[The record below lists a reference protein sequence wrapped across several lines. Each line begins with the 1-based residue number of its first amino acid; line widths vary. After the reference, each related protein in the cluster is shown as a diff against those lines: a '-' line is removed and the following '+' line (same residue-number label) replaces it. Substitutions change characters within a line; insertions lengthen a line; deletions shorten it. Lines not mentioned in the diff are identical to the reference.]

1 MPIINLQRR
10 MRQLGEIR
18 IGHVV
23 SGVSKKG
30 NAYTSPAKLKK
41 FRFTSPS
48 REILAEVAALYGG
61 EVKPWTPANGG
72 PSEFEVY
79 STTNRLP
86 VLIPP
91 QDAVSQWYELYAG
104 SKCQRR
110 CDGVTEH
117 KKDRPCVCDPENR
130 ECKITTRVNVM
141 LRDVPALGQW
151 LLITKGYYAATELP
165 PAAELLAQAG
175 GYVAGW
181 LGMEEKLVQRDEG
194 PARFMVPTLDVE
206 ITPAALMAGKMT
218 GAQTAVAKGPER
230 AAITAAPAQDSAPQR
245 DYLLEAKEA
254 ATQAEV
260 LTIFQAAKEAGAP
273 VAYQEQIKAI
283 GLSKPAAA
291 APASEEGPE
300 QQDRAH
306 PDDTQR
312 TLNPA
317 DYGDATQEQIDEFV
331 DAEIV
336 DDNPADVQ
344 DLWFQVI
351 AAAGAHSLTTEQVE
365 AGFAQRH
372 GGLYP
377 SGATVAQMTAYLAA
391 VKAGEIR

>member
-1 MPIINLQRR
+1 MPIIDLQMR

-23 SGVSKKG
+23 AGTTKNGK
-30 NAYTSPAKLKK
+30 AYTRPAKLNH

-48 REILAEVAALYGG
+48 REILTSVADLYGG

-72 PSEFEVY
+72 PAEFEVY

-117 KKDRPCVCDPENR
+117 KRDRPCLCDPDNR

-175 GYVAGW
+175 GYVSGW

-206 ITPAALMAGKMT
+206 ITPAALMAGNIT
-218 GAQTAVAKGPER
+218 GGAPAVASGPER
-230 AAITAAPAQDSAPQR
+230 VAITGGRPDYAALAAQATTSAEVGALWTKTNQAGHLDDATAAMFKAR
-245 DYLLEAKEA
+245 AAVLKAAEDNAKDVTDA
-254 ATQAEV
+254 AGESGWQAEPHQDGP
-260 LTIFQAAKEAGAP
+260 FPDADGA
-273 VAYQEQIKAI
+273 
-283 GLSKPAAA
+283 
-291 APASEEGPE
+291 
-300 QQDRAH
+300 
-306 PDDTQR
+306 
-312 TLNPA
+312 
-317 DYGDATQEQIDEFV
+317 V

-336 DDNPADVQ
+336 HDDDVE
-344 DLWFQVI
+344 DLWFRII
-351 AAAGAHSLTTEQVE
+351 AAAGVHGMTTNEVE
-365 AGFAQRH
+365 TEFAKANGGQLPATASAGALRTFLATLK
-372 GGLYP
+372 GGR
-377 SGATVAQMTAYLAA
+377 A
-391 VKAGEIR
+391 

>member
-1 MPIINLQRR
+1 MPIIDLQRR

-23 SGVSKKG
+23 AGTSKAGK
-30 NAYTSPAKLKK
+30 AYTRPSKLNH

-48 REILAEVAALYGG
+48 REILASVAELYGG

-79 STTNRLP
+79 STVNRLP

-91 QDAVSQWYELYAG
+91 RDAVSQWYELYAG

-117 KKDRPCVCDPENR
+117 KRDRPCLCDPDER

-151 LLITKGYYAATELP
+151 LLVTKGYYAATELP

-206 ITPAALMAGKMT
+206 ITPAALMAGQMT
-218 GAQTAVAKGPER
+218 GAQAVASGPER
-230 AAITAAPAQDSAPQR
+230 VAITGGRPDYAALAAVANTADEVGALYRQAVAAKHMDKDLAA
-245 DYLLEAKEA
+245 LLTARGEE
-254 ATQAEV
+254 
-260 LTIFQAAKEAGAP
+260 LRAKEAGTP
-273 VAYQEQIKAI
+273 VVDTGGQ
-283 GLSKPAAA
+283 
-291 APASEEGPE
+291 PE
-300 QQDRAH
+300 PQGSPV
-306 PDDTQR
+306 PDED
-312 TLNPA
+312 
-317 DYGDATQEQIDEFV
+317 GVV
-331 DAEIV
+331 DGEIV
-336 DDNPADVQ
+336 DDAD
-344 DLWFQVI
+344 LEEIWFQII
-351 AAAGAHSLTTEQVE
+351 AAAGTKGWTTEEVE
-365 AGFAQRH
+365 HKFAARN
-372 GGLYP
+372 GGLMP
-377 SGATVAQMTAYLAA
+377 ATAGAAQLSGFLAA
-391 VKAGEIR
+391 VKAGEVA

>member
-1 MPIINLQRR
+1 MPILDLQRR

-23 SGVSKKG
+23 KTGR
-30 NAYTSPAKLKK
+30 TSQKTGKEITRPAKLNN

-48 REILAEVAALYGG
+48 REILAEVANLYGG
-61 EVKPWTPANGG
+61 EVVPWTPANGG

-91 QDAVSQWYELYAG
+91 RDAVSQWYELYAG

-117 KKDRPCVCDPENR
+117 KRDRPCLCDPENR

-165 PAAELLAQAG
+165 PAAELLSQAG

-206 ITPAALMAGKMT
+206 ITPAALMAGQVT
-218 GAQTAVAKGPER
+218 GAPAVASGPER
-230 AAITAAPAQDSAPQR
+230 PAIEAGTAGVPAGPPKDF
-245 DYLLEAKEA
+245 LLEAKQA
-254 ATQAEV
+254 ATQGEV
-260 LTIFQAAKEAGAP
+260 LAIFQAAKDAGAP
-273 VAYQEQIKAI
+273 VSYQEQIKAI
-283 GLSKPAAA
+283 GLNKPETAA
-291 APASEEGPE
+291 GP
-300 QQDRAH
+300 H

-312 TLNPA
+312 ILNPA
-317 DYGDATQEQIDEFV
+317 DYGDASPEQVSELV
-331 DAEIV
+331 HDAEIV
-336 DDNPADVQ
+336 EDDDVE
-344 DLWFQVI
+344 DLWFRII
-351 AAAGAHSLTTEQVE
+351 AAAGAHGMTTDEVE
-365 AGFAQRH
+365 SEFARAN
-372 GGLYP
+372 GGQLP
-377 SGATVAQMTAYLAA
+377 ATANATALRTFLATL
-391 VKAGEIR
+391 KGGRS

>member
-1 MPIINLQRR
+1 MPIIDLQRR

-30 NAYTSPAKLKK
+30 NAYTSPAKLQH

-48 REILAEVAALYGG
+48 REILTSVAELYGG

-79 STTNRLP
+79 SKANRLP

-91 QDAVSQWYELYAG
+91 NDAVSQWYELYAG

-117 KKDRPCVCDPENR
+117 KRDRPCLCDPDNR

-151 LLITKGYYAATELP
+151 LLISKGFYAAVTLP

-175 GYVAGW
+175 GYVPGW
-181 LGMEEKLVQRDEG
+181 LGMEEKLVQRDDG

-206 ITPAALMAGKMT
+206 ITPAALMAGQIT
-218 GAQTAVAKGPER
+218 GAPAVASGPER
-230 AAITAAPAQDSAPQR
+230 VAITGGRPDYAALAAVAATPEAVRSLYEQAVGAGHMDQALAATLTARGTALKAAASPVPAASPAPPPAPAPVV
-245 DYLLEAKEA
+245 E
-254 ATQAEV
+254 EV
-260 LTIFQAAKEAGAP
+260 
-273 VAYQEQIKAI
+273 
-283 GLSKPAAA
+283 
-291 APASEEGPE
+291 
-300 QQDRAH
+300 H
-306 PDDTQR
+306 
-312 TLNPA
+312 
-317 DYGDATQEQIDEFV
+317 DAEFV
-331 DAEIV
+331 EDDDVDA
-336 DDNPADVQ
+336 
-344 DLWFQVI
+344 LWFQII
-351 AAAGAHSLTTEQVE
+351 AAAGQLGLTTAQVE
-365 AGFAQRH
+365 AQFAEQNS
-372 GGLYP
+372 GLHP
-377 SGATVAQMTAYLAA
+377 STANAA
-391 VKAGEIR
+391 RLREFLTALKGTRS

>member
-1 MPIINLQRR
+1 MPIIDLQMR

-23 SGVSKKG
+23 ATGKPRRDGKPG
-30 NAYTSPAKLKK
+30 TRPAKLNH

-48 REILAEVAALYGG
+48 REILTSVAELYGG
-61 EVKPWTPANGG
+61 EVQPWTPANGG
-72 PSEFEVY
+72 PAEFEVY

-91 QDAVSQWYELYAG
+91 RDAVSQWYELYAG

-117 KKDRPCVCDPENR
+117 KRDRPCLCDPDNR

-165 PAAELLAQAG
+165 PAAELLAKAG

-206 ITPAALMAGKMT
+206 ITPTALMAGNIT
-218 GAQTAVAKGPER
+218 GGAPAVASGPER
-230 AAITAAPAQDSAPQR
+230 VAITGGRPDYAALAAVATTPAAVRELYEQAVAAGHMD
-245 DYLLEAKEA
+245 KELA
-254 ATQAEV
+254 AT
-260 LTIFQAAKEAGAP
+260 LTAKAATLGAP
-273 VAYQEQIKAI
+273 VKSKEQAAEESGPPPGAPDPVPDEDGAVDAEVVEPDDVE
-283 GLSKPAAA
+283 GLWFQIIAAAGVHGMTTEEVETEFARANGGQLPATAA
-291 APASEEGPE
+291 APALRTFLTSLKGG
-300 QQDRAH
+300 RA
-306 PDDTQR
+306 
-312 TLNPA
+312 
-317 DYGDATQEQIDEFV
+317 
-331 DAEIV
+331 
-336 DDNPADVQ
+336 
-344 DLWFQVI
+344 
-351 AAAGAHSLTTEQVE
+351 
-365 AGFAQRH
+365 
-372 GGLYP
+372 
-377 SGATVAQMTAYLAA
+377 
-391 VKAGEIR
+391 

>member
-1 MPIINLQRR
+1 MPILDLQMR

-23 SGVSKKG
+23 AGTTKNNK
-30 NAYTSPAKLKK
+30 AYTRPAKLNH
-41 FRFTSPS
+41 FRFTSAS
-48 REILAEVAALYGG
+48 REILASVAELYGG

-72 PSEFEVY
+72 PAEFEVY

-91 QDAVSQWYELYAG
+91 RDAVSQWYELYAG

-117 KKDRPCVCDPENR
+117 KRDRPCLCDPENR

-151 LLITKGYYAATELP
+151 LLVSKGYYAGTELP
-165 PAAELLAQAG
+165 PAAELLAKAG

-206 ITPAALMAGKMT
+206 ITPTALMAGNIT
-218 GAQTAVAKGPER
+218 GGAPAVASGPER
-230 AAITAAPAQDSAPQR
+230 VAITGGRPDYAALAAQ
-245 DYLLEAKEA
+245 
-254 ATQAEV
+254 ATTSAEV
-260 LTIFQAAKEAGAP
+260 GALWTKTNQAGHLDDATAAMFKSRAAVLKAVEEKAKADAEAG
-273 VAYQEQIKAI
+273 QD
-283 GLSKPAAA
+283 
-291 APASEEGPE
+291 GP
-300 QQDRAH
+300 H
-306 PDDTQR
+306 
-312 TLNPA
+312 PA
-317 DYGDATQEQIDEFV
+317 DYGDVPPDEDGAV

-336 DDNPADVQ
+336 HDDDVE
-344 DLWFQVI
+344 DLWFRII
-351 AAAGAHSLTTEQVE
+351 AAAGVHGMTTDEVETEFARANGGQLPATAAAPALRTFLSSLK
-365 AGFAQRH
+365 
-372 GGLYP
+372 GGR
-377 SGATVAQMTAYLAA
+377 A
-391 VKAGEIR
+391 

>member
-1 MPIINLQRR
+1 MPIIDLQRR

-23 SGVSKKG
+23 PTGRTRKDGKPG
-30 NAYTSPAKLKK
+30 TRPAKLNQ

-48 REILAEVAALYGG
+48 REILTAVAELYGG
-61 EVKPWTPANGG
+61 EVQPWTPANGG

-79 STTNRLP
+79 SKANRLP

-91 QDAVSQWYELYAG
+91 RDAVSQWYELYAG

-117 KKDRPCVCDPENR
+117 KRDRPCLCNPDNR
-130 ECKITTRVNVM
+130 ECRITTRVNVM

-206 ITPAALMAGKMT
+206 ITPAALMAGQIT
-218 GAQTAVAKGPER
+218 GAPAVATGPER
-230 AAITAAPAQDSAPQR
+230 VAITGGRPDYAA
-245 DYLLEAKEA
+245 LA
-254 ATQAEV
+254 AVATTADEVGALWKQAVHAGHMDDNLKAV
-260 LTIFQAAKEAGAP
+260 LTARGAALRGQEPAREETRSPTPVVVDEDGA
-273 VAYQEQIKAI
+273 
-283 GLSKPAAA
+283 
-291 APASEEGPE
+291 
-300 QQDRAH
+300 
-306 PDDTQR
+306 
-312 TLNPA
+312 
-317 DYGDATQEQIDEFV
+317 V

-336 DDNPADVQ
+336 DDAD
-344 DLWFQVI
+344 LEEIWFQII
-351 AAAGAHSLTTEQVE
+351 AAAGTRGWTTDEVEQR
-365 AGFAQRH
+365 FAAQH
-372 GGLYP
+372 GGLMP
-377 SGATVAQMTAYLAA
+377 ATAGAGQLRGFLAA
-391 VKAGEIR
+391 VKAGEVA

>member
-1 MPIINLQRR
+1 MPIIDLQRR

-23 SGVSKKG
+23 ATGKTRRDGKPG
-30 NAYTSPAKLKK
+30 TRPAKLNH

-48 REILAEVAALYGG
+48 RAILAEVAALYGG

-72 PSEFEVY
+72 PAEFEVY

-117 KKDRPCVCDPENR
+117 KKDRPCICDPENR

-230 AAITAAPAQDSAPQR
+230 AAITAAPAQDSARQR

-254 ATQAEV
+254 TTQAEV
-260 LTIFQAAKEAGAP
+260 LAIFQAAKQAGAP

-283 GLSKPAAA
+283 GLTKPAVSQDP
-291 APASEEGPE
+291 APGVE
-300 QQDRAH
+300 QQA
-306 PDDTQR
+306 PPE
-312 TLNPA
+312 PA
-317 DYGDATQEQIDEFV
+317 EEVYEAEFV
-331 DAEIV
+331 D
-336 DDNPADVQ
+336 DPADVQ
-344 DLWFQVI
+344 GIWFQVI
-351 AAAGAHSLTTEQVE
+351 AAAGAHNLTTEQVE

-372 GGLYP
+372 GGLHP
-377 SGATVAQMTAYLAA
+377 SGATVAQMTGYLAA
-391 VKAGEIR
+391 VKAGEVR